1 MSEVALAKLDNFN
14 TVDEMRGL
22 AQTLI
27 DGKMIPTALNTP
39 EKVISVIQ
47 LGRELGLGAV
57 SSLNNIHNIQGR
69 TTLSVHAISALLYKA
84 GVAYKVVKDFETF
97 EKPKV
102 GEDGEITTTKDI
114 ETVIRFYR
122 MWNGQVIEND
132 IRYTWSEAAMA
143 GLTVK
148 DNWRKMPKIM
158 LRSRCLTIGA
168 RFCGPDFMVG
178 MYETA
183 EWAEVK
189 NTPIE
194 VNEEGE
200 VIVIG

>member
-1 MSEVALAKLDNFN
+1 
-14 TVDEMRGL
+14 MRGL

-27 DGKMIPTALNTP
+27 SGGMIPSGLNTP

-57 SSLNNIHNIQGR
+57 SSLNNIHNIHGR

-84 GVAYKVVKDFETF
+84 GVAYKIMKDFEKY

-102 GEDGEITTTKDI
+102 QEDGSIGTQTDV

-132 IRYTWSEAAMA
+132 IRYTWSEAQAA
-143 GLTVK
+143 GLTTK
-148 DNWRKMPKIM
+148 DNWKKMP
-158 LRSRCLTIGA
+158 R
-168 RFCGPDFMVG
+168 
-178 MYETA
+178 
-183 EWAEVK
+183 
-189 NTPIE
+189 
-194 VNEEGE
+194 
-200 VIVIG
+200 